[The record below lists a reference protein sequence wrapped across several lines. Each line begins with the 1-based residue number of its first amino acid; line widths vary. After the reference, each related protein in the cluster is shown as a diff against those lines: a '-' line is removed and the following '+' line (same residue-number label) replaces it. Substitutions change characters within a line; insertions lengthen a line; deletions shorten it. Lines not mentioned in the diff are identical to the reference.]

1 MLYPPNCLSTMN
13 SMRFLLS
20 GVIIGLGLLPLAAQA
35 QQQPSNTQVAAMV
48 EALRLAAPKTTD
60 DSLYSEWK
68 VKGET
73 FKSWSKSCLE
83 KEVQPTQFAS
93 NPELARQV
101 ISCIMERELKGQ
113 LDATNNNETE
123 AVSRTACWWMTGKYT
138 GCNSGFTA
146 DYVKKVSGYYQEQSS
161 QPE

>member
-48 EALRLAAPKTTD
+48 EALRLAAPKTAD
-60 DSLYSEWK
+60 NKLYSEWQ

-101 ISCIMERELKGQ
+101 VSCIMERELKGQ

>member
-48 EALRLAAPKTTD
+48 EALRLAAPKTAD

-73 FKSWSKSCLE
+73 FRGWSKSCLE